1 MDPRP
6 AMMGRTWRISSAS
19 GARRRIASSGP
30 VNSGGRPSS
39 SPRASHSSGPR
50 WQPADGSSRFRI
62 PGRSLETSLSSGS
75 PSSSTSPHG
84 RTFGPGCATS
94 ARASRTTPLSSSH
107 GERSC
112 SPSSWSSPPSS
123 SSCSSTMPSCRQR
136 RGCSSCTCPYSRT
149 SAGRSSR
156 SSPSMASSSAAS
168 RAFVLFAVAA
178 ATTVLVLQ
186 NPGASAFVQAW
197 SLGLGIL
204 PGAALAGYAM
214 IAVGMTAHLAPITS
228 WIPTRT
234 RQRVRGSSTERSIEV
249 FR

>member
-1 MDPRP
+1 MADLLRFRR
-6 AMMGRTWRISSAS
+6 AATDCVFWARELRRAALLLAASVALFWSSLATGRWIVP
-19 GARRRIASSGP
+19 IPDSGP
-30 VNSGGRPSS
+30 IFGDVLIGRVAGCLE
-39 SPRASHSSGPR
+39 PRCR
-50 WQPADGSSRFRI
+50 YLADTG
-62 PGRSLETSLSSGS
+62 
-75 PSSSTSPHG
+75 
-84 RTFGPGCATS
+84 
-94 ARASRTTPLSSSH
+94 
-107 GERSC
+107 
-112 SPSSWSSPPSS
+112 
-123 SSCSSTMPSCRQR
+123 
-136 RGCSSCTCPYSRT
+136 
-149 SAGRSSR
+149 
-156 SSPSMASSSAAS
+156 
-168 RAFVLFAVAA
+168 AFVLFAVAA